1 MESWPWLTVIP
12 PSETC
17 ELFWAIF
24 AFTTP
29 FSSWNMV
36 LQPNFFFTA
45 FGTERSRR
53 ALTCKFF
60 IICSCS
66 IKVRQLQLAV
76 FHHKKKHLK
85 TFLGSAIWTYLKIS
99 FSLLLISKETLFP
112 PKFDSRLVNKH
123 WLANNMIGQAD
134 VRLCKFGGG
143 WWLVKW
149 MYQALLFSLSSQR
162 SKKI

>member
-1 MESWPWLTVIP
+1 MDSWPSLTVIP
-12 PSETC
+12 PSETW
-17 ELFWAIF
+17 EWIWAIF
-24 AFTTP
+24 AFTTL

-36 LQPNFFFTA
+36 LQPTA
-45 FGTERSRR
+45 FRTEWSQQ
-53 ALTCKFF
+53 AFTCKFF

>member
-1 MESWPWLTVIP
+1 MDSWPSLTVIP
-12 PSETC
+12 PSETW
-17 ELFWAIF
+17 EWIWAIF
-24 AFTTP
+24 AFTTL

-36 LQPNFFFTA
+36 LQPTA
-45 FGTERSRR
+45 FSTERSQQ
-53 ALTCKFF
+53 AITCKFF

-134 VRLCKFGGG
+134 VRLCKFRGG